1 MARNGYGRFADT
13 DLFACNLGVSALDRA
28 SCLAAFEPFA

>member
-13 DLFACNLGVSALDRA
+13 DFFACNLGVGAPNST